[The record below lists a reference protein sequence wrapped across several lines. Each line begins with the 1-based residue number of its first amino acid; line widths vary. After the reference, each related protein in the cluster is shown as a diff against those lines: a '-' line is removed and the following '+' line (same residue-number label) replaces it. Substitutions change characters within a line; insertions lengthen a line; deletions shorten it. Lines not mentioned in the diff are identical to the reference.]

1 MAGLFAVRALRAGR
15 EKFDPFGERSS
26 SGEET
31 DDLDDV
37 EEAEPLNSDD
47 EKLAVA
53 APLNV
58 KSKWEVNAA
67 EAASSVCDDAVDVDD
82 EPPGAGSTSASAT
95 KATTTAAP
103 GLAALGSAWET
114 TCELIYE
121 DDDAEVFCVRF
132 SPDDRLLASG
142 CGDGVVRVFHV
153 DDGRLAYTLE
163 REGDVTRLP
172 ITCLRW
178 RPSSAGSTQNVLL
191 AANADGT
198 VCHWHVTSR
207 KIMHTITEADN
218 QVYALDYAPDGASFA
233 TAGKDYAVRVYD
245 ENTRQETAK
254 LASGWIGAPSAGHS
268 NRIFSLKF
276 VPDEPN
282 LLASAGWDNTIQLWD
297 LRQGSPVSSM
307 FGPHVCGDAIDIS
320 GHELVSGS
328 WRPTKQL
335 QIWDVRKCELL
346 HDVPFRHALLE
357 AQGEACNVY
366 AAQFSKPSSGR
377 SLIAAGGSGSNEL
390 KLFERESMQPIGRM
404 RLPRG
409 VYGVDL
415 SHDGTLAAVA
425 GGDCKVRALRVP
437 GAVPGT
443 TPTHPQG
450 ADASAEAALVDAS

>member
-1 MAGLFAVRALRAGR
+1 MCHLSRH
-15 EKFDPFGERSS
+15 
-26 SGEET
+26 
-31 DDLDDV
+31 
-37 EEAEPLNSDD
+37 
-47 EKLAVA
+47 
-53 APLNV
+53 V
-58 KSKWEVNAA
+58 KRMI
-67 EAASSVCDDAVDVDD
+67 DAVDVDD

-233 TAGKDYAVRVYD
+233 TAGKDYAVRRGASVAPPARPAAACHQPPSP
-245 ENTRQETAK
+245 TCPPARCSP
-254 LASGWIGAPSAGHS
+254 LAACRRLPP
-268 NRIFSLKF
+268 
-276 VPDEPN
+276 PDHNPRE
-282 LLASAGWDNTIQLWD
+282 
-297 LRQGSPVSSM
+297 
-307 FGPHVCGDAIDIS
+307 
-320 GHELVSGS
+320 
-328 WRPTKQL
+328 
-335 QIWDVRKCELL
+335 DVRSPRNPPRSSRCARLRRSR
-346 HDVPFRHALLE
+346 PF
-357 AQGEACNVY
+357 
-366 AAQFSKPSSGR
+366 
-377 SLIAAGGSGSNEL
+377 
-390 KLFERESMQPIGRM
+390 
-404 RLPRG
+404 
-409 VYGVDL
+409 
-415 SHDGTLAAVA
+415 
-425 GGDCKVRALRVP
+425 
-437 GAVPGT
+437 
-443 TPTHPQG
+443 
-450 ADASAEAALVDAS
+450 